1 MGWLI
6 VDSHH
11 ADTSSGASSGHRSES
26 SDTSNSGEF
35 KHIKEEAL
43 THTAHLLGMD
53 LLTTV
58 TTSSKDHIKGD
69 SGNESDGNHKAQ
81 QLASSNGGFSPEPD
95 FNKIITDLKTG
106 EHDLNNVTPS
116 LDKSSD
122 AIFKDL
128 INSLPI

>member
-1 MGWLI
+1 
-6 VDSHH
+6 
-11 ADTSSGASSGHRSES
+11 
-26 SDTSNSGEF
+26 
-35 KHIKEEAL
+35 
-43 THTAHLLGMD
+43 MD
-53 LLTTV
+53 LLAAV
-58 TTSSKDHIKGD
+58 QGGPVVVNSSKDHIKGD

-81 QLASSNGGFSPEPD
+81 QLATSSNGSAFSPEPD